1 MGSEQDSLATSLPPE
16 DTRSSSDIKSDI
28 RRTRSRLDDTLE
40 NLNERLS
47 PRSLINDVLSWF
59 ESQGSQQ
66 TNTGSLKRGYQNV
79 IRRVKEQPMPALLI
93 GAGITWMILGSD
105 NDDTV
110 GDLRRT
116 VESEPI
122 SDEPSE
128 KSEIAAAVKEK
139 VGQVQ
144 ETFSGATAAVTDKMA
159 DVGSGVQEGVRLAR
173 STISDGLRKGQRASS
188 DAAQHL
194 QKGSRYTGDR
204 FQEAVEEY
212 PLAVAVGFLGVGLL
226 TGLLLPR
233 TPQEDK
239 LIGAK
244 SDRLIDQ
251 VKETGKETLEKA
263 KTVVQRVAQSSID
276 EAKRQGITPDSVG
289 DKFSEIKD
297 KVGAVATQAK
307 KEAIRAVDEER
318 LNPTS
323 GARDQSGS

>member
-1 MGSEQDSLATSLPPE
+1 
-16 DTRSSSDIKSDI
+16 
-28 RRTRSRLDDTLE
+28 
-40 NLNERLS
+40 
-47 PRSLINDVLSWF
+47 
-59 ESQGSQQ
+59 
-66 TNTGSLKRGYQNV
+66 
-79 IRRVKEQPMPALLI
+79 
-93 GAGITWMILGSD
+93 MILGSD

-297 KVGAVATQAK
+297 KAGAVATQAK

>member
-1 MGSEQDSLATSLPPE
+1 
-16 DTRSSSDIKSDI
+16 
-28 RRTRSRLDDTLE
+28 
-40 NLNERLS
+40 
-47 PRSLINDVLSWF
+47 LSWF
-59 ESQGSQQ
+59 ESQGTQQ
-66 TNTGSLKRGYQNV
+66 SNTGSGDSLKRGYQNV
-79 IRRVKEQPMPALLI
+79 IRKVKEQPMPALSI

-110 GDLRRT
+110 VDPRRT
-116 VESEPI
+116 GESEPI
-122 SDEPSE
+122 SDERSE
-128 KSEIAAAVKEK
+128 KSGIAAVVKEK

-159 DVGSGVQEGVRLAR
+159 DVASGVQEGVRSAR
-173 STISDGLRKGQRASS
+173 STISDGLRRGQRASS
-188 DAAQHL
+188 NAAQHL

-212 PLAVAVGFLGVGLL
+212 PVAVAVGFLGVGLL

-244 SDRLIDQ
+244 SDRLIEQ

-263 KTVVQRVAQSSID
+263 KTVVQRVAQSTMD
-276 EAKRQGITPDSVG
+276 EAKRQGIAPESVG

-307 KEAIRAVDEER
+307 NEAVRAADEER
-318 LNPTS
+318 LKH
-323 GARDQSGS
+323 

>member
-1 MGSEQDSLATSLPPE
+1 MGSEQDSLATSLPTE

-47 PRSLINDVLSWF
+47 PRSLINDALSWF

-110 GDLRRT
+110 GDPRRT
-116 VESEPI
+116 GESESI
-122 SDEPSE
+122 SEEPSE

-144 ETFSGATAAVTDKMA
+144 ETFSGATSAVTDKMA
-159 DVGSGVQEGVRLAR
+159 DVGSGVQEGVRLAK
-173 STISDGLRKGQRASS
+173 STISDGLDRGQRASS

-212 PLAVAVGFLGVGLL
+212 PFAVAVGFLGVGLL

-244 SDRLIDQ
+244 SDRLIEQ

-263 KTVVQRVAQSSID
+263 KTVVQRVAQSTVD
-276 EAKRQGITPDSVG
+276 EAKRQGITPESIG

-307 KEAIRAVDEER
+307 KEAVRAADEEG
-318 LNPTS
+318 LKPTS
-323 GARDQSGS
+323 GAADQA